1 MNVRKK
7 RHRVQA
13 TCPPVDTLSGLVVI
27 VKELGWQGRCIPLV
41 VFPAQCR
48 KTNLGDSFMRVA
60 VRSKCVLLSLA
71 VSLLLTPGAFAA
83 LSNPDASLTGPAKAQ
98 PAISK
103 VNVNTAGVAE
113 LQTLPGIGPALAG
126 RVVAY
131 REENGPF
138 RSVEDLLA
146 VKGIGARL
154 VTKLRD
160 RVTVGGDS
168 KKLKPSGKS

>member
-1 MNVRKK
+1 
-7 RHRVQA
+7 
-13 TCPPVDTLSGLVVI
+13 
-27 VKELGWQGRCIPLV
+27 
-41 VFPAQCR
+41 
-48 KTNLGDSFMRVA
+48 MRVA
-60 VRSKCVLLSLA
+60 IRSKCVWLSLV

-83 LSNPDASLTGPAKAQ
+83 SPAPDGSLTSAAEAQ
-98 PAISK
+98 PLTPK
-103 VNVNTAGVAE
+103 VNVNTAGIAE

-131 REENGPF
+131 RQEHGPF

-160 RVTVGGDS
+160 RVTVGEGR
-168 KKLKPSGKS
+168 KKPKPSGRS